1 MNVDEGVDVC
11 CGGIWPGGE
20 GEWWSRSHGL
30 SASPFLPSHPHDRDI
45 SFIVSIRV
53 ISCPQLII
61 QLSSHTVSDLVELVE
76 CKHRISLG
84 SATIRQYAQDQTYL
98 L

>member
-1 MNVDEGVDVC
+1 MCVVVVYGRAVKVS
-11 CGGIWPGGE
+11 GGQ
-20 GEWWSRSHGL
+20 RLTAL

-84 SATIRQYAQDQTYL
+84 SATIRQYAQDQTYQV
-98 L
+98 